1 MLDQAAG
8 NFIALESMKKIML
21 FSSIWFIL
29 SLIQSYFTEI
39 IDDEAYYW
47 VYSHFL
53 DWGFFDH
60 PPMIALLIKLGSAI
74 LPGELGV
81 RLLPSLMGAGTVFL
95 ILSMLKDEV
104 RDIRLPMLIISA
116 IPLLH
121 MHVGGFIA
129 IPDLPLVFFASLFF
143 FIYKKYLVRESLLNI
158 ILLSLSIVLMLYS
171 KYHALLIIG
180 LSVLSNLKILY
191 RRSFWLVV
199 LLSLLLYFPHILWQ
213 VKHNFVS
220 FGYHLIERN
229 SPFELRHLLEYIGN
243 QWIMVGPFCGF
254 ILLYLGMSKRT
265 SDKFESALKYNLI
278 GFFLVFLFS
287 SLKGHV
293 EPHWTAAAFVPMILL
308 SVPMIEE
315 KLRLKK
321 WVVALSFVTIPFILL
336 IRLALVVDFD
346 IIPEKV
352 SQRFHNKEEFYLQ
365 IQDEAKGR
373 PVVFTNSFQK
383 PSLYWF
389 FTGEPAFTHNN
400 YRYRKNQYD
409 LWNMET
415 DLQGREVLYLPDRYI
430 PGIDTLLT
438 ARGPVRIHNTEY
450 FCHFNRVGIHLPEI
464 HWEFETGE
472 QVEIE
477 LELENPT
484 ANSINFS
491 DLCSHSPWLVYTL
504 FSEEERDLTLQAR
517 YSNHLPVLAP
527 GERFLFP
534 VEITAPE
541 DPGEYQIMFS
551 FGGAYM
557 TAGIHGRPVT
567 LTVLSRSTGNSVNN

>member
-1 MLDQAAG
+1 MR
-8 NFIALESMKKIML
+8 KIII
-21 FSSIWFIL
+21 FSSIWFIIN
-29 SLIQSYFTEI
+29 LIQSYYTEI

-47 VYSHFL
+47 VFSHFL

-60 PPMIALLIKLGSAI
+60 PPMIALLIKLGSAV

-81 RLLPSLMGAGTVFL
+81 RLLPSLLGAGTVFL

-104 RDIRLPMLIISA
+104 RDIRFPMLIICA

-143 FIYKKYLVRESLLNI
+143 FIYKKYLERESPLI
-158 ILLSLSIVLMLYS
+158 IIMLSLSIVLMLYS
-171 KYHALLIIG
+171 KYHALLVIG
-180 LSVLSNLKILY
+180 FSILSNLKILY

-199 LLSLLLYFPHILWQ
+199 LLSLVLYLPHILWQ
-213 VKHNFVS
+213 VRHDFVS
-220 FGYHLIERN
+220 FGYHLIDRN
-229 SPFELRHLLEYIGN
+229 RPFELRHLLEFIGN
-243 QWIMVGPFCGF
+243 QWFMIGPFCGF
-254 ILLYLGMSKRT
+254 ILVYLGMTKRT
-265 SDKFESALKYNLI
+265 SDKFELALKYNLI

-293 EPHWTAAAFVPMILL
+293 EPHWTAAAFIPMILL
-308 SVPMIEE
+308 SVPMMED

-321 WVVALSFVTIPFILL
+321 WVSVLSYISIPFILL
-336 IRLALVVDFD
+336 IRLALIVDFD
-346 IIPEKV
+346 VIPDKV

-365 IQDEAKGR
+365 IQEEAQGR

-389 FTGEPAFTHNN
+389 FTQESAFAHNN

-409 LWNMET
+409 LWSMEA
-415 DLQGREVLYLPDRYI
+415 DLQGKEVLYLPDRTI
-430 PGIDTLLT
+430 PGGDTLQT
-438 ARGPVRIHNTEY
+438 VMGPVSIHNTEY
-450 FCHFNRVGIHLPEI
+450 FCHFNRVDINLPEI
-464 HWEFETGE
+464 HWEFEAGE
-472 QVEIE
+472 QVDVE
-477 LELENPT
+477 LELGNPT
-484 ANSINFS
+484 GRSINFS
-491 DLCSHSPWLVYTL
+491 DSCTHAPWLVYTL
-504 FSEEERDLTLQAR
+504 FSDEEGDKTLQAR
-517 YSNHLPVLAP
+517 YNDHLPVLAP
-527 GERFLFP
+527 GERILFP

-541 DPGEYQIMFS
+541 LPGEYQIIFS

-567 LTVLSRSTGNSVNN
+567 LTVLSTSTENSMNN